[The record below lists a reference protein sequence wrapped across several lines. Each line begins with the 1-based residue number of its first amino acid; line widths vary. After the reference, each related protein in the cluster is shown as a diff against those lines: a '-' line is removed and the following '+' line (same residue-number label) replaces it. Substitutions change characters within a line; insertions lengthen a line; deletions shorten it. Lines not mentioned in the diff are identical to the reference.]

1 MTSPEASPKEIA
13 WDQIR
18 QACKLTN
25 PQAAVL
31 SCILTGVMAA
41 MPTFLAA
48 FMDCL
53 AGGPTPGPG
62 QHTPGTRSRCQQ

>member
-1 MTSPEASPKEIA
+1 MDPQKQPPSELA
-13 WDQIR
+13 WDKIR

-53 AGGPTPGPG
+53 AGGASPGPG
-62 QHTPGTRSRCQQ
+62 HYTPGTRSRC